1 MTSGTKNA
9 FKKAGVKVESLEE
22 LAKGKVDGI
31 KRSNHVLLEK
41 KLPYG
46 ATKNERG
53 DVNKKIDPIEKDTCS
68 ALPSSGPL
76 LEARIYSSTPHE
88 TLHAKF
94 NLWLIVPLPKPPDIG
109 KFS

>member
-76 LEARIYSSTPHE
+76 LEA
-88 TLHAKF
+88 
-94 NLWLIVPLPKPPDIG
+94 
-109 KFS
+109 